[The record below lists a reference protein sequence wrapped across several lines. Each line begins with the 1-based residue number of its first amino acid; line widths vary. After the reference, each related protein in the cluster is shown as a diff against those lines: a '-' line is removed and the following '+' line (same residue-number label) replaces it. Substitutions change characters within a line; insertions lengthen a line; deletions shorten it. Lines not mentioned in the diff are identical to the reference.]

1 MDLNLIIVVICAII
15 LIIGIAWILLALI
28 ADLRWQRNNQPSLIV
43 EKRAK
48 KREQSDYRT
57 KAGELTFEKAKLTDS
72 ELRLARAGIPFT
84 ARSWNL
90 GQLVIAFILFV
101 IGVLIGNVLLG
112 FVLALCVPV
121 IARVYTNSKI
131 NSRNLLFEK
140 QLNEAEM
147 QMAENLRSGLSVSRA
162 IRTVSEQTEDP
173 LKTEFERVYTEM
185 TYSNTKLSEALQH
198 MADRTG
204 QHDVELLATV
214 LRIQEDSGSDLSES
228 LEYLADTLAKR
239 LEMRNAIKVE
249 LAQIKMTIKIVACTP
264 PGILIFT
271 LLAYAGY
278 MEFYSS
284 PFGIGILSIV
294 AVVELVGLYALN
306 KISTVKFD

>member
-84 ARSWNL
+84 ARSWNR

-112 FVLALCVPV
+112 FVLVLCVPV

-294 AVVELVGLYALN
+294 AAVELVGLYALN